1 MPIQHAVLALLQDGP
16 SYGYEL
22 KGRLEEAVGPQFGDL
37 NIGHLYQV
45 LDRLVRDGM
54 VRRRE
59 VEQSRRPDKVEYDI
73 TPAGADELGQW
84 LEQPF
89 VRQTGYRDD
98 FFLKLFA
105 ATQVGGKSLQRL
117 LAVQREAY
125 IQEAASLAQLRR
137 THRDDPL
144 VSLLIEAALLHVDAN
159 LKTLDATE
167 RHGSAL
173 AARSRDRGRRAEERP
188 KKSAA
193 S

>member
-37 NIGHLYQV
+37 NIGHLYQI
-45 LDRLVRDGM
+45 LDRLVRDGL
-54 VRRRE
+54 VTRRE

-73 TPAGADELGQW
+73 TETGSDELKQW
-84 LEQPF
+84 LDQPF

-105 ATQVGGKSLQRL
+105 ASQVGAEALDHL

-137 THRDDPL
+137 AHREDPL
-144 VSLLIEAALLHVDAN
+144 VTLLIEAALLHVDAN

-167 RHGSAL
+167 RHAPALTAPARRQRRHSETSANK
-173 AARSRDRGRRAEERP
+173 E
-188 KKSAA
+188 AA

>member
-37 NIGHLYQV
+37 NIGHLYQI
-45 LDRLVRDGM
+45 LDRLVRDGL
-54 VRRRE
+54 VTRRE

-73 TPAGADELGQW
+73 TRTGADELQQW

-105 ATQVGGKSLQRL
+105 AAQVGAAALDRL
-117 LAVQREAY
+117 LTVQREAY
-125 IQEAASLAQLRR
+125 LQEAASLAQLRR

-144 VSLLIEAALLHVDAN
+144 VALLIEAALLHVDAN

-167 RHGSAL
+167 RHAAAL
-173 AARSRDRGRRAEERP
+173 TAPERRARRDAEASP
-188 KKSAA
+188 GKKAA